1 MNSFNSSNIVELS
14 IGSFQKWQVRK
25 REKRDRWGRRRSLT
39 ARMAGPLPV
48 LHLTAELSISVFR
61 SVITELVRTPRNFLS
76 LSLFLSSK
84 IHARLRFRSRHE
96 QRLLSSNNS
105 YHAVLHFEKRK
116 RKRKREEGENGRKQ
130 NCRVVIIILFPQ
142 NRRFGGRP
150 ESFWNFK
157 LSHLLQLQEIN
168 RRMNFLLQLY
178 VLIDKS
184 NEWRNFLQ
192 CVRFSSK
199 AKLSR
204 MTTLLVFH
212 RHKSKWDILRVQPCH
227 LFV

>member
-1 MNSFNSSNIVELS
+1 MRKKTFVNCSHGRPSTGTSFNSRTFHFRFPLGDHGTRKNAAKLS
-14 IGSFQKWQVRK
+14 
-25 REKRDRWGRRRSLT
+25 
-39 ARMAGPLPV
+39 
-48 LHLTAELSISVFR
+48 
-61 SVITELVRTPRNFLS
+61 LS

-157 LSHLLQLQEIN
+157 LSHLLQLQKIN